1 MLNFVPLTAPA
12 LDFALVSLAK
22 HRVDTFGRAQAEGLA
37 AHGLEYI
44 SVAMTDGSVTLAIIS
59 DRMRVEMSDGQHI
72 GLSGIGRTDSQLILP
87 LDRPFG
93 RDLDHLSDICG
104 QFSMF
109 RIDSSQSAVTTD
121 AFGMGQTYSSEHN
134 GVALVSN
141 RLHLHKLVLEV
152 FGLPTHLDEVAAA
165 SLLFSDFSFF
175 AQQTSLTQTLITG
188 VDLIPVTHD
197 AVLRAGTLHLR
208 EKSVYTNR
216 SRHGIKDY
224 SDLIRLGASDLIQ
237 NAAIALE
244 SRQFSELIV
253 DLSGGKD
260 SRLVFA
266 AVSQVPGWRE
276 KVRLNSKDVPGSDD
290 LQIAAG
296 IANRHQARFY
306 TSKDAGTTPLS
317 VNDNLEFWRSYFLGQ
332 YNRLGIAA
340 WSNLGRNFSSMTLSG
355 GLGELYRAFWSPQ
368 LHRHIEDKKAATD
381 FAASL
386 VHTVTSKEFAGMEV
400 LDGVIEALAA
410 ETESLPGSSLAEKVD
425 NHYLF
430 HRNRFHMGMRGFSTL
445 HERLTWLPLA
455 SAHLFTASRLIPF
468 EERSTGRVIRDVM
481 EAIDPDMLSI
491 RFDGGYPFNDV
502 PGNSV
507 HDPVELDESLSQ
519 WEEAQRESKRNLERS
534 RAGIPAAM
542 SWATVEDTV
551 RKTAETALEDF
562 LGLADTTVN
571 GIFASALHTR
581 LEKAWATSASTGR
594 QLSMRI
600 MALRDVANPVD
611 LSDATRL

>member
-1 MLNFVPLTAPA
+1 MSKFVPLKAPS
-12 LDFALVSLAK
+12 LDFAVVSLAK
-22 HRVDTFGRAQAEGLA
+22 HRVDIFGRAQAEKLA

-44 SVAMTDGSVTLAIIS
+44 SVAMTDGSVTLAIVS
-59 DRMRVEMSDGQHI
+59 DRARVEMSDGQHI

-87 LDRPFG
+87 LNRPCG
-93 RDLDHLSDICG
+93 RDLGHLSDICG

-109 RIDSSQSAVTTD
+109 RIDSSRSMVTTD
-121 AFGMGQTYSSEHN
+121 MFGMGQTYSSEHN

-141 RLHLHKLVLEV
+141 RLHMHKLVLEV
-152 FGLPTHLDEVAAA
+152 LGLPSHLDEVAAA

-175 AQQTSLTQTLITG
+175 AQQTSLTQTLISG
-188 VDLIPVTHD
+188 VGLIPVTHD
-197 AVLRAGTLHLR
+197 AVLNSGTLQLL
-208 EKSVYTNR
+208 EKPAYTNR
-216 SRHGIKDY
+216 TRHGIRDY
-224 SDLIRLGASDLIQ
+224 PDLINSGASDLIQ
-237 NAAIALE
+237 NAAIALD
-244 SRQFSELIV
+244 SRLFSELIV

-266 AVSQVPGWRE
+266 SISQVPGWRE

-296 IANRHQARFY
+296 IANQYQAQFH

-317 VNDNLEFWRSYFLGQ
+317 VNENLEFWRSYFLGQ

-340 WSNLGRNFSSMTLSG
+340 WSNLGGNFSSMTLSG
-355 GLGELYRAFWSPQ
+355 GLGELYRSFWVPQ
-368 LHRHIEDKKAATD
+368 LPRHIADKKGATD

-386 VHTVTSKEFAGMEV
+386 VRTATSEEFASMEV

-410 ETESLPGSSLAEKVD
+410 EIESLPGSSLAEKVD

-430 HRNRFHMGMRGFSTL
+430 HRNRYHMGMRGFSTL

-455 SAHLFTASRLIPF
+455 SSHLFTASRLIPL
-468 EERSTGRVIRDVM
+468 EERSAGRVIHDVM

-507 HDPVELDESLSQ
+507 HEPVELDESLSQ

-551 RKTAETALEDF
+551 RKSAETALEDF
-562 LGLADTTVN
+562 LGLADTTAN

-581 LEKAWATSASTGR
+581 LEKAWATSAGTGR